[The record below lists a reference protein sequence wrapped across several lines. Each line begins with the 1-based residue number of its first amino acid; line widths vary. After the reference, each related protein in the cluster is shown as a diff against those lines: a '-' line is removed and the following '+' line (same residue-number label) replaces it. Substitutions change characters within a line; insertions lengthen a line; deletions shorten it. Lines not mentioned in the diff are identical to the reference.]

1 ISPECKSLVT
11 IFRLSEEAKR
21 TRLLADGS
29 EARTLARIGV
39 VGAGV
44 MGAGIARL
52 AAEKG
57 VTARLSDVARG
68 PLDATL
74 HVHRREIG
82 RQLAKRRLQKHE
94 ADAALDR
101 LELTSELVGFDRC
114 DLVVEAVV
122 ERLDVKQK
130 VLGALAARMA
140 DDAILATNTSSLS
153 LAAIAAGLPHPERV
167 VGMHFFNPVAQMP
180 LVEVVRGPQSADWAV
195 AAVAKLALKLGK
207 TPVICSDVPG
217 FLVNRLLGPYLDE
230 AARLFV
236 AGVEPEHLDG
246 VAKRFGMPMGPLELL
261 DEVGFDVA
269 AHAAESLGAAYGSR
283 MHACKLIHDALGAG
297 FKGKKG
303 GAGFY
308 LHETDPKTGKSKRG
322 APNPALAKFVQ
333 PGARTIDYS
342 EATILDQLFLSMLNE
357 AARCLEE
364 GVVAGP
370 RELDL
375 ASVFGMGFAPFRGGL
390 LRWGDTLGT
399 KDVLARLRRIANAP
413 DVLARVEGPAR
424 FVPAPLLLT
433 MAEHGARFHG

>member
-1 ISPECKSLVT
+1 MAGPSP
-11 IFRLSEEAKR
+11 I
-21 TRLLADGS
+21 
-29 EARTLARIGV
+29 ARVGV
-39 VGAGV
+39 IGAGV

-57 VTARLSDVARG
+57 VTARLSDVARA
-68 PLDATL
+68 PLDAA
-74 HVHRREIG
+74 VHAHRGEVR

-101 LELTSELVGFDRC
+101 LEVTQGLVGFDRC

-130 VLGALAARMA
+130 VLGELAKRMA
-140 DDAILATNTSSLS
+140 DDALLATNTSSLS
-153 LAAIAAGLPHPERV
+153 VDALAEGLPHPERV

-180 LVEVVRGPQSADWAV
+180 LVEVVRGRRSADWAV
-195 AAVAKLALKLGK
+195 AAVAKLALELGK
-207 TPVICSDVPG
+207 TPVICADVPG

-236 AGVEPEHLDG
+236 AGVEVERIDG
-246 VAKRFGMPMGPLELL
+246 LARDFGMPMGPLELL

-269 AHAAESLGAAYGSR
+269 AHAAESLAAAYGPR
-283 MHACKLIHDALGAG
+283 MRSSSLIHDALAAGA
-297 FKGKKG
+297 KGKKG

-308 LHETDPKTGKSKRG
+308 LHATDPKTGRARRG
-322 APNPALAKFVQ
+322 APNADLQRFVV
-333 PGARTIDYS
+333 PGKRTVDYA
-342 EATILDQLFLSMLNE
+342 EATILDQLFLTMLNE

-375 ASVFGMGFAPFRGGL
+375 ASVLGMGFAPFRGGL
-390 LRWGDTLGT
+390 LRWGDGLGA
-399 KDVLARLRRIANAP
+399 KEVVARLRRIASAP
-413 DVLARVEGPAR
+413 DVLARPEGAAR
-424 FVPAPLLLT
+424 FQPAALLQT
-433 MAEHGARFHG
+433 MAEHGGRFHG